1 MLLLLVE
8 SRCNPDRGVM
18 RALRLPALLLLVLAA
33 AVARADNVSV
43 ETQRHDGALQVVCRA
58 LLEVSAELAWQ
69 TLTDYDHLA
78 EFVPGMQRSR
88 VISRNGPLSV
98 VEQVGMARFLFV
110 SIPIEVTLA
119 TTEHPPGM
127 IEARMTK
134 GNLKRLEGVYRIEP
148 QAGGRVQV
156 SWDGLIEAESMPPLI
171 GELLLRSAIEDQFRG
186 MVREIER
193 RDALRRARG
202 EETQR

>member
-1 MLLLLVE
+1 
-8 SRCNPDRGVM
+8 M
-18 RALRLPALLLLVLAA
+18 RALRLAALLLLPLAA
-33 AVARADNVSV
+33 AGALADNVSV
-43 ETQRHDGALQVVCRA
+43 ETLRRDGALQVVCRA
-58 LLEVSAELAWQ
+58 LLDVPAELAWQ
-69 TLTDYDHLA
+69 TLTDYDRLA
-78 EFVPGMQRSR
+78 DFVPGIQRSR

-98 VEQVGMARFLFV
+98 VEQVGTARFLFV

-119 TTEHPPGM
+119 TTERPPDT

-134 GNLKRLEGVYRIEP
+134 GNLKRLEGIYRIEP

-156 SWDGLIEAESMPPLI
+156 SWNGLIEAESMPPLI
-171 GELLLRSAIEDQFRG
+171 GELLMRSAIEDQFRG

-193 RDALRRARG
+193 REALRHARD

>member
-1 MLLLLVE
+1 
-8 SRCNPDRGVM
+8 M
-18 RALRLPALLLLVLAA
+18 RALRLAALLLALAA
-33 AVARADNVSV
+33 AGARADNVSV
-43 ETQRHDGALQVVCRA
+43 ETQRHDGGALQVVCRA
-58 LLEVSAELAWQ
+58 QLDAPAELAWQ

-78 EFVPGMQRSR
+78 DFVPGMQRSR
-88 VISRNGPLSV
+88 VLSRNGPLAV

-119 TTEHPPGM
+119 TTERPPDA

-148 QAGGRVQV
+148 RAGGGVRV
-156 SWDGLIEAESMPPLI
+156 SWNGLIEADSMPPLI
-171 GELLLRSAIEDQFRG
+171 GELLMRSAIEDQFRG

-202 EETQR
+202 DETPR

>member
-8 SRCNPDRGVM
+8 PGCDPDRGVM
-18 RALRLPALLLLVLAA
+18 RALRLAALLLALAA
-33 AVARADNVSV
+33 AGARADNVSV

-58 LLEVSAELAWQ
+58 RLDAPAELAWQ

-78 EFVPGMQRSR
+78 DFVPGMQRSR
-88 VISRNGPLSV
+88 VLSRHGPLSV

-119 TTEHPPGM
+119 TTERAPDT

-148 QAGGRVQV
+148 QAGGGVQV
-156 SWDGLIEAESMPPLI
+156 SWKGLIEADSMPPLI
-171 GELLLRSAIEDQFRG
+171 GELLMRSAIEDQFRG

-193 RDALRRARG
+193 RDALRRARVD
-202 EETQR
+202 EAPR